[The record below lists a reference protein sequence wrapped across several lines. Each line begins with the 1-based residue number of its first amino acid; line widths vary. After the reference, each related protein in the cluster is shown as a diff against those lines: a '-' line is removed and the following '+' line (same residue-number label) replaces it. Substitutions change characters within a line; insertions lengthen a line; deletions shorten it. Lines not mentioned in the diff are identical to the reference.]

1 MFCPGITLFVTLKSL
16 YFIAQWGQPAPQA
29 YVTVP
34 DTDVLMKQAPQS
46 VPQVVQTSEQVSNAV

>member
-1 MFCPGITLFVTLKSL
+1 MNFV
-16 YFIAQWGQPAPQA
+16 AQWGQPAQQS